1 MFIFQLKKIIYYFKG
16 YDNISPYPNY
26 SGNLSKDLTNGEMN
40 RISLNGI
47 LFDFS
52 MDYGVI
58 SVKGILHIHDYPIEK
73 KQYKVMPRFIK

>member
-1 MFIFQLKKIIYYFKG
+1 MFIFQLKKIIHYFKS
-16 YDNISPYPNY
+16 YDNISSYPNY

-58 SVKGILHIHDYPIEK
+58 SVKGILHIHHYLIEK
-73 KQYKVMPRFIK
+73 RAV